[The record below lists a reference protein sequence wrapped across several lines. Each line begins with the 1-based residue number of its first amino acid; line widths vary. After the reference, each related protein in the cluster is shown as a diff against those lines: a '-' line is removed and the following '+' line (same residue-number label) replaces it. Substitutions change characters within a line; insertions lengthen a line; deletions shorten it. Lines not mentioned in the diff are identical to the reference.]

1 MGVTRREGGLGAS
14 REGLGERRGET
25 PRAIAGGSGGRGG
38 DWEVQDD
45 RQGPWRMGG
54 GGEWDAQGLA
64 KVIGG
69 RRRGP
74 GGRRRERG
82 NREGTRRT
90 GEGTGTPG
98 AIGRGMGGQGGIG
111 RPGRSRGEAEDRRGH
126 SVATGNCEE
135 DGGGDWER

>member
-1 MGVTRREGGLGAS
+1 MSRWPQTKTLGITSDSEPMSGQKLKPHAS
-14 REGLGERRGET
+14 GNRGGERRM
-25 PRAIAGGSGGRGG
+25 GRGQG
-38 DWEVQDD
+38 D
-45 RQGPWRMGG
+45 RQGPWRMG
-54 GGEWDAQGLA
+54 EET
-64 KVIGG
+64 G
-69 RRRGP
+69 RK
-74 GGRRRERG
+74 E
-82 NREGTRRT
+82 EGTRRPGAIAKEL